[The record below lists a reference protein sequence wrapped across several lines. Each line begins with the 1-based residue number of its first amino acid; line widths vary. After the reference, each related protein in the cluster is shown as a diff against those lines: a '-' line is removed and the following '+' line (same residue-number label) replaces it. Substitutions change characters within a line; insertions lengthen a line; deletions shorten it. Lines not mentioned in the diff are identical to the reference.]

1 MVAKTCLALNAKLAE
16 VVGAHHVQMALIGD
30 NARVP
35 LTARHLLDNNIE
47 AAGPWY
53 FHIAG
58 SLTVLRKH
66 FCLRINAEL
75 TISVL
80 SPNEDFRVLE
90 IR

>member
-1 MVAKTCLALNAKLAE
+1 MVAKTRLALNTKLTE
-16 VVGAHHVQMALIGD
+16 VVGAHHVQMALIRD

-58 SLTVLRKH
+58 SLTVLRQH
-66 FCLRINAEL
+66 FRLRINAEL
-75 TISVL
+75 PIPVL
-80 SPNEDFRVLE
+80 SPHENFRVLE